1 MKVSAKLLV
10 MIPAIV
16 IGGCGNFNSI
26 HRDLDISNGRGA
38 IVDVKQRAIIVDTTT
53 TPNGTVKDRS
63 VCAEPSPDALSAYA
77 AEIAANLSKQGGG
90 ELGLALAT
98 QESAS
103 FIGLRTQ
110 TIQLLRDGMYRLC
123 EARLNGVSEGNYAHL
138 MRRYQRNMVAL
149 MAIEQLSGVVKA
161 PVVTISAE
169 SQASAAQSINSLRK
183 AANEVASLIADKEKR
198 FNELK
203 AKTTPSDAEKA
214 ELVKLEADIK
224 ELKVDKTSIDDAIR
238 NARGLAAGGSLT
250 ANVVIPPS
258 AVQERVSAEI
268 AAKIEALSS
277 KILEQNDTPFM
288 CFEYLMNYELEG
300 GKSITFQDGKIIA
313 SGNLTT
319 QDALAIRCLDIVVA
333 QPITLAESIDLLKK
347 LKEAEI
353 SLADLASLADGP
365 INSLIAT
372 TKTQATNPSL
382 SSVKK

>member
-53 TPNGTVKDRS
+53 TPNGTVTDRS

-77 AEIAANLSKQGGG
+77 AEIAANLSKQGVG

-183 AANEVASLIADKEKR
+183 AANEVASLIADKEKH

-203 AKTTPSDAEKA
+203 AKTTPSDTEKA

-250 ANVVIPPS
+250 ANVAIPPS
-258 AVQERVSAEI
+258 AAQERVSAEI
-268 AAKIEALSS
+268 AAKIEALSL
-277 KILEQNDTPFM
+277 KILGQNDMPFM
-288 CFEYLMNYELEG
+288 CFEHLMNHEIKG
-300 GKSITFQDGKIIA
+300 NKSITIVDGKIIV

-319 QDALAIRCLDIVVA
+319 KDALAIRCIDIVAA
-333 QPITLAESIDLLKK
+333 QPVTLAESVNLIKELKGMGVTSEELAPVARDLISK
-347 LKEAEI
+347 LSEG
-353 SLADLASLADGP
+353 ASV
-365 INSLIAT
+365 
-372 TKTQATNPSL
+372 QVTNPNQP
-382 SSVKK
+382 KEE